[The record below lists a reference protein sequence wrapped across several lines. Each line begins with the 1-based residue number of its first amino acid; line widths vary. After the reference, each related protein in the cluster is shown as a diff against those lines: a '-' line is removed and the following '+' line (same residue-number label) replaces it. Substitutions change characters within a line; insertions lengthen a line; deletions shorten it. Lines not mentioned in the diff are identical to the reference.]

1 MKKKYWIEIIVFS
14 TIIIVALI
22 VGISIYNSNNSNRE
36 KTEEGLRS
44 FKVET
49 LEKDDG
55 WYYTLEINKVKDESG
70 NEKISSIFN
79 GCNLKYE
86 TLDDNYI
93 TMTDDNGNIVGS
105 IPMAPPSLN
114 TSYRSKDNIKTEASE
129 VQEINDLL
137 TRLSFDREWN
147 ENDFES
153 LELVNIDANDIITLG
168 NNTYHKD
175 YKTNFEKYNNIPECA
190 FLKETK
196 ENSYYQVGI
205 HQSYGE
211 IDVVRIDY
219 VDENGMYLSDK
230 IQNDTANET
239 EKNQYQTI
247 QEIANKVIETQD
259 LSLQSQYEELR
270 NDETYQELFYLLQEM
285 HMKALSEE

>member
-22 VGISIYNSNNSNRE
+22 VGISIYNSNRD

-55 WYYTLEINKVKDESG
+55 WYYTLEINKFKDESG

-230 IQNDTANET
+230 MQNGTTNET

-270 NDETYQELFYLLQEM
+270 QDETYQELFYLLQEM

>member
-22 VGISIYNSNNSNRE
+22 VGISIYNSNRD

-55 WYYTLEINKVKDESG
+55 WYYTLEINKFKDESG

-129 VQEINDLL
+129 VQEINDLFSKL
-137 TRLSFDREWN
+137 PFEINEIEVNKYDSSIISIQFKGTDSALLIGEKGYRYKAISYLLFNWINPKYGFNIRLEIEKFLSNQEEMIEAYLEPIIKEIKQSNNAFTTKPFDGVLAYIALKILRENLPDRFIMIKKN
-147 ENDFES
+147 E
-153 LELVNIDANDIITLG
+153 
-168 NNTYHKD
+168 H
-175 YKTNFEKYNNIPECA
+175 
-190 FLKETK
+190 
-196 ENSYYQVGI
+196 
-205 HQSYGE
+205 
-211 IDVVRIDY
+211 
-219 VDENGMYLSDK
+219 
-230 IQNDTANET
+230 NET
-239 EKNQYQTI
+239 YIVVTNNNE
-247 QEIANKVIETQD
+247 
-259 LSLQSQYEELR
+259 
-270 NDETYQELFYLLQEM
+270 
-285 HMKALSEE
+285 

>member
-22 VGISIYNSNNSNRE
+22 VGISIYNSNRD

-49 LEKDDG
+49 IEKDDG
-55 WYYTLEINKVKDESG
+55 WYYTLEINKFKDESG

-137 TRLSFDREWN
+137 TRLPFDREWN

-219 VDENGMYLSDK
+219 VDKNGMYLSDK
-230 IQNDTANET
+230 MQNGTTNET

>member
-22 VGISIYNSNNSNRE
+22 VEISIYNSNRD

-55 WYYTLEINKVKDESG
+55 WYYTLEINKFKDESG

-137 TRLSFDREWN
+137 TRLPFDREWN

-230 IQNDTANET
+230 IQNGTTNET
-239 EKNQYQTI
+239 EKNQYQTM

-270 NDETYQELFYLLQEM
+270 QDETYQELFYLLQEM

>member
-22 VGISIYNSNNSNRE
+22 VGISIYNSNRD

-55 WYYTLEINKVKDESG
+55 WYYTSEINKFKDESG

-137 TRLSFDREWN
+137 TRLPFDREWN

-230 IQNDTANET
+230 MQNGTTNET
-239 EKNQYQTI
+239 EKNQYQTM

-270 NDETYQELFYLLQEM
+270 QDETYQELFYLLQEM

>member
-22 VGISIYNSNNSNRE
+22 VGISIYNSNRD

-55 WYYTLEINKVKDESG
+55 WYYTLEVNKFKDESG

-230 IQNDTANET
+230 MQNGTTNET
-239 EKNQYQTI
+239 EKNQYQTM

-270 NDETYQELFYLLQEM
+270 QDETYQELFYLLQEM

>member
-14 TIIIVALI
+14 TIIIVALL
-22 VGISIYNSNNSNRE
+22 VGISIYNSNRDT
-36 KTEEGLRS
+36 TEEGLRS
-44 FKVET
+44 FKVES

-55 WYYTLEINKVKDESG
+55 WYYTLEINKFKDESG

-219 VDENGMYLSDK
+219 VDKNGMYLSDK

>member
-22 VGISIYNSNNSNRE
+22 VGISIYNSNRD

-49 LEKDDG
+49 IEKDDG
-55 WYYTLEINKVKDESG
+55 WYYTLEINKFKDESG

-137 TRLSFDREWN
+137 TRLPFDREWN
-147 ENDFES
+147 ANDFES

-230 IQNDTANET
+230 MQNGTTNET
-239 EKNQYQTI
+239 EKNQYQTM

-270 NDETYQELFYLLQEM
+270 QDETYQELFYLLQEM

>member
-14 TIIIVALI
+14 TIIIVALL
-22 VGISIYNSNNSNRE
+22 VGISIYNSNRD

-55 WYYTLEINKVKDESG
+55 WYYTLEINKFKDESG

-230 IQNDTANET
+230 MQNGTTNET
-239 EKNQYQTI
+239 EKNQYQTM

>member
-22 VGISIYNSNNSNRE
+22 VGISIYNSNRD

-55 WYYTLEINKVKDESG
+55 WYYTLEVNKFKDESG

-137 TRLSFDREWN
+137 TRLPIDRVWN

-230 IQNDTANET
+230 MQNGTTNET
-239 EKNQYQTI
+239 EKNQYQTM

-270 NDETYQELFYLLQEM
+270 QDETYQELFYLLQEM

>member
-1 MKKKYWIEIIVFS
+1 MKKIFSIILVITIIVIGNICYAVEESYTNQKQNNIEEENSIEINITGLE
-14 TIIIVALI
+14 TI
-22 VGISIYNSNNSNRE
+22 
-36 KTEEGLRS
+36 EE
-44 FKVET
+44 
-49 LEKDDG
+49 
-55 WYYTLEINKVKDESG
+55 
-70 NEKISSIFN
+70 
-79 GCNLKYE
+79 
-86 TLDDNYI
+86 
-93 TMTDDNGNIVGS
+93 
-105 IPMAPPSLN
+105 
-114 TSYRSKDNIKTEASE
+114 
-129 VQEINDLL
+129 
-137 TRLSFDREWN
+137 
-147 ENDFES
+147 
-153 LELVNIDANDIITLG
+153 G

-230 IQNDTANET
+230 MQNGTTNET
-239 EKNQYQTI
+239 EKNQYQTM

-270 NDETYQELFYLLQEM
+270 QDETYQELFYLLQEM

>member
-14 TIIIVALI
+14 TIIIVALL
-22 VGISIYNSNNSNRE
+22 VGISIYNSNRD

-55 WYYTLEINKVKDESG
+55 WYYTLEINKFKDESG

-230 IQNDTANET
+230 MQNGTTNET
-239 EKNQYQTI
+239 EKNQYQTM

-270 NDETYQELFYLLQEM
+270 QDETYQELFYLLQEM

>member
-22 VGISIYNSNNSNRE
+22 VGISIYNSNRD

-55 WYYTLEINKVKDESG
+55 WYYTLEINKFKDESG

-230 IQNDTANET
+230 MQNGTTNET
-239 EKNQYQTI
+239 EKNQYQTM

-270 NDETYQELFYLLQEM
+270 QDETYQELFYLLQEM

>member
-1 MKKKYWIEIIVFS
+1 M
-14 TIIIVALI
+14 
-22 VGISIYNSNNSNRE
+22 
-36 KTEEGLRS
+36 RS

-55 WYYTLEINKVKDESG
+55 WYYTLEINKFKDESG

-137 TRLSFDREWN
+137 TRLPFDREWN

-230 IQNDTANET
+230 MQNGTTNET
-239 EKNQYQTI
+239 EKNQYQTM

-270 NDETYQELFYLLQEM
+270 QDETYQELFYLLQEM